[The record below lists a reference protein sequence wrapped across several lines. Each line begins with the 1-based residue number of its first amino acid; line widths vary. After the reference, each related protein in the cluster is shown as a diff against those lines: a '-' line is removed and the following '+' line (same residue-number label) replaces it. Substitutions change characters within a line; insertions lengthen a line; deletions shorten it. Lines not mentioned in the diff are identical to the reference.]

1 MKKLLVSLVL
11 VKKITSTVPRD
22 NFRDRD
28 LEKVAQLIL
37 ELGGLINPIILRRN
51 GMDAYEIVDGD
62 FEYYAAAKARE
73 INPMKGETIGAF
85 ILEPENEELLL
96 EQVQALRKCTI
107 TEDLVDIELTQEDSV
122 VERSR
127 ESLVERSRNPVSLV
141 EVPKSCENETPQSS
155 SSLEQRLINI
165 EAQFATQINELT
177 AEYTREQKVLA
188 QSIQE
193 IENRILQQVSQ
204 LVEAG
209 LANRINELKSESPPE
224 KQVVVERIPEVEGI
238 TSQPMSL
245 LSALNTLD
253 KIQLSATLKDAGL
266 KPPVIQIIFK
276 ERDVRPFVSFANVV
290 ERVKGLTDKTII
302 KIIDKWQKHS

>member
-1 MKKLLVSLVL
+1 MQKLSPSLVA

-22 NFRDRD
+22 NFADRD

-85 ILEPENEELLL
+85 ILEPENEGLLL
-96 EQVQALRKCTI
+96 EQVQALRKSAKT
-107 TEDLVDIELTQEDSV
+107 DN
-122 VERSR
+122 
-127 ESLVERSRNPVSLV
+127 LVERPETGFFEENTSSQPADSIKNPVSLV
-141 EVPKSCENETPQSS
+141 ESP
-155 SSLEQRLINI
+155 SLEQRLTNI
-165 EAQFATQINELT
+165 EAQFASQINELK
-177 AEYTREQKVLA
+177 AEYAREKQVLS

-193 IENRILQQVSQ
+193 IENRILQQVSL

-209 LANRINELKSESPPE
+209 LANRINDFKPEPPPEVKKVTSES
-224 KQVVVERIPEVEGI
+224 
-238 TSQPMSL
+238 MSL
-245 LSALNTLD
+245 LEALNTLD

-266 KPPVIQIIFK
+266 KPPVIQIILK
-276 ERDVRPFVSFANVV
+276 VRGGRQFTSFANVV
-290 ERVKGLTDKTII
+290 ERVDKLGDKTMI
-302 KIIDKWQKHS
+302 KIIDKWHKYS

>member
-11 VKKITSTVPRD
+11 VKKIVSAVPRD
-22 NFRDRD
+22 NFADRD

-62 FEYYAAAKARE
+62 FEYYAAVKARE
-73 INPMKGETIGAF
+73 INPLKGETIGAF
-85 ILEPENEELLL
+85 ILEPENEQLLL

-107 TEDLVDIELTQEDSV
+107 TEDLVESPETGFFYENTSSQPADSIK
-122 VERSR
+122 
-127 ESLVERSRNPVSLV
+127 NPVSLV
-141 EVPKSCENETPQSS
+141 EVPKSYENETPQSS
-155 SSLEQRLINI
+155 SSLEQRLTNI
-165 EAQFATQINELT
+165 EAQFANQIHELKT
-177 AEYTREQKVLA
+177 EYAREKQVLS

-193 IENRILQQVSQ
+193 VENRILQQVSL

-209 LANRINELKSESPPE
+209 LANRINELKSESPLAQ
-224 KQVVVERIPEVEGI
+224 KIFVEGI
-238 TSQPMSL
+238 KEVENVTSESMSL
-245 LSALNTLD
+245 LLALNTLD

-276 ERDVRPFVSFANVV
+276 ERGVREFTSFANVV
-290 ERVKGLTDKTII
+290 ERVKGLTDKTMI
-302 KIIDKWQKHS
+302 KIIDKWQKYS

>member
-1 MKKLLVSLVL
+1 MKKLSPSLVA
-11 VKKITSTVPRD
+11 VKKITSTVPRA

-96 EQVQALRKCTI
+96 EQVQALRRCAI
-107 TEDLVDIELTQEDSV
+107 TEDLVESPETGFFDKNTSPQPADSIK
-122 VERSR
+122 
-127 ESLVERSRNPVSLV
+127 NPVSLV
-141 EVPKSCENETPQSS
+141 EVPKSYENETPQSS
-155 SSLEQRLINI
+155 SSLEQRLTNI
-165 EAQFATQINELT
+165 EARLENQINELK
-177 AEYTREQKVLA
+177 AEYTRERQVLV

-193 IENRILQQVSQ
+193 VESRVLQQVS
-204 LVEAG
+204 LLIEAG
-209 LANRINELKSESPPE
+209 LADRINDLKPLSPPE
-224 KQVVVERIPEVEGI
+224 KQVVENV
-238 TSQPMSL
+238 TSESMSL

-266 KPPVIQIIFK
+266 KPSVIQIILK
-276 ERDVRPFVSFANVV
+276 ERSVRQFTSFANVV
-290 ERVKGLTDKTII
+290 ERVDKLGDKTMI
-302 KIIDKWQKHS
+302 KIIDKWHKYS

>member
-1 MKKLLVSLVL
+1 MQKLSPSLVA

-22 NFRDRD
+22 NFADRD

-37 ELGGLINPIILRRN
+37 ELGGSINPIILRRN

-96 EQVQALRKCTI
+96 EQVKMLRKSAQTGNLAESPE
-107 TEDLVDIELTQEDSV
+107 TGFFEENTAPPPADSIK
-122 VERSR
+122 
-127 ESLVERSRNPVSLV
+127 NPVVKV
-141 EVPKSCENETPQSS
+141 EVPNLCENETPQSS
-155 SSLEQRLINI
+155 SSLEQRLTNL
-165 EAQFATQINELT
+165 EAQFANQINELK
-177 AEYTREQKVLA
+177 AEYAREQQVLT

-193 IENRILQQVSQ
+193 LESRVLQQVS
-204 LVEAG
+204 LLIEAG
-209 LANRINELKSESPPE
+209 LADRINELKPESPPE
-224 KQVVVERIPEVEGI
+224 KQAVVNV
-238 TSQPMSL
+238 TSESMSL

-266 KPPVIQIIFK
+266 KPKVIETIFK
-276 ERDVRPFVSFANVV
+276 QRDVQPFVSFANAVA
-290 ERVKGLTDKTII
+290 RIDGLTDKTMI
-302 KIIDKWQKHS
+302 KIIDKWQKYS